1 LRPGVK
7 GLSENI
13 EVTSIVGRFLEHSRI
28 YYFRNGGNEEVLMG
42 SSDIMPRNLDRRV
55 EMLFPVQDERISR
68 SIVMNILN
76 IHLKD
81 NVKARRLL
89 SDGSYV
95 RVLPQEGEAS
105 LDSQRWFLENRGV
118 WHDRV

>member
-1 LRPGVK
+1 
-7 GLSENI
+7 
-13 EVTSIVGRFLEHSRI
+13 
-28 YYFRNGGNEEVLMG
+28 VLMG

-68 SIVMNILN
+68 SMVKNILN

-95 RVLPQEGEAS
+95 RVLPQEGEVS